1 MSACL
6 EQRGSW
12 PMDIK
17 PIKTEADY
25 EAALKDI
32 DRLMDAKLDTPE
44 GDQHEPKR
52 IAASINQSVAAT
64 KREP

>member
-1 MSACL
+1 
-6 EQRGSW
+6 
-12 PMDIK
+12 MDIK